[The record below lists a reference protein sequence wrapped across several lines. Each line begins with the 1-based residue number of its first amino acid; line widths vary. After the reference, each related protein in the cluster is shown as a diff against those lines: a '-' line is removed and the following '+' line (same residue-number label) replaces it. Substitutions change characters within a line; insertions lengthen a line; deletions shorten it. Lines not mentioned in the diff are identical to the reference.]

1 MISRK
6 EKLIVVIVCATVLIL
21 GALSGTETQSN
32 VLTLSEEMY
41 AQSII
46 PSIKL
51 VGRVVV
57 SEIITI
63 VTLLALRRRRQ
74 YERETKERKRTIW

>member
-74 YERETKERKRTIW
+74 YERETKERKRTI

>member
-46 PSIKL
+46 PSIRL

-57 SEIITI
+57 SGIITI

-74 YERETKERKRTIW
+74 YERETKERKRTI

>member
-6 EKLIVVIVCATVLIL
+6 EKLIVAIVCATVLIL
-21 GALSGTETQSN
+21 GALSGTETQNSAFSFN
-32 VLTLSEEMY
+32 EEMY
-41 AQSII
+41 TQSII

-57 SEIITI
+57 SGIITI

-74 YERETKERKRTIW
+74 YERETKERKRTI

>member
-6 EKLIVVIVCATVLIL
+6 EKLIVAIVCATVLIL
-21 GALSGTETQSN
+21 GALSGTETQNSAFSFN
-32 VLTLSEEMY
+32 EEMY

-57 SEIITI
+57 SGIITI

-74 YERETKERKRTIW
+74 YERETKERKRTI

>member
-57 SEIITI
+57 SGIITI

-74 YERETKERKRTIW
+74 YERETKERKRTI